1 MSTSPERPLQGLP
14 SASPAGEVAGGAGRA
29 SGAAAAPA
37 GPAGPSASD
46 RLLARA
52 HPEGY
57 LDTWAQ
63 SLTRAL
69 VEGVASEERAAAVF
83 RLGEDLYALDVAHV
97 REVHRPGRVHRVPG
111 RSNEIFR
118 GLVSL
123 RGELVL
129 CADLHAMLG
138 AERPP
143 RTLPTARIL
152 RVANAEGAWA
162 FEVDELLDVHRYA
175 LAQVAPPQV
184 TVSKAAVHFTDGL
197 LVLGER
203 SAARLDAERFFGGLA
218 RSLQ

>member
-1 MSTSPERPLQGLP
+1 MSEQPEPVATSLPLM
-14 SASPAGEVAGGAGRA
+14 AGGE
-29 SGAAAAPA
+29 GANPAPA
-37 GPAGPSASD
+37 AGPSASD

-57 LDTWAQ
+57 LDTWSQ

-69 VEGVASEERAAAVF
+69 IEGVEAEERAAAIF
-83 RLGEDLYALDVAHV
+83 RLGEDFYALDVAHV
-97 REVHRPGRVHRVPG
+97 REVHRPARVHRVPG

-138 AERPP
+138 AERP
-143 RTLPTARIL
+143 ARAHASQ
-152 RVANAEGAWA
+152 RVVRVVRDADSWA
-162 FEVDELLDVHRYA
+162 FEVDELLDVYRYA
-175 LAQVAPPQV
+175 VSQVAPPQV
-184 TVSKAAVHFTDGL
+184 TVAKAAVHFTDGL
-197 LVLGER
+197 VPLAGR
-203 SAARLDAERFFGGLA
+203 HAARLDAERFFAGLG

>member
-1 MSTSPERPLQGLP
+1 MSEQP
-14 SASPAGEVAGGAGRA
+14 ASPAVPGAPQGVAAGH
-29 SGAAAAPA
+29 
-37 GPAGPSASD
+37 SASD

-69 VEGVASEERAAAVF
+69 VEGVASEERAAAIF
-83 RLGEDLYALDVAHV
+83 RLGEDLYALDVLHV
-97 REVHRPGRVHRVPG
+97 REVHRPSTVHRVPG

-143 RTLPTARIL
+143 RVLPTS
-152 RVANAEGAWA
+152 RVVRVMHEGGPWA
-162 FEVDELLDVHRYA
+162 FEVDELLDIHRYA

-184 TVSKAAVHFTDGL
+184 TVAKAAVHFTDGL
-197 LVLGER
+197 LLLGER
-203 SAARLDAERFFGGLA
+203 SAARLDAERFFGGLS